1 MRIKIGDKLP
11 NSELFYLDQ
20 NNDVKKIDILDLC
33 KGKTIILGMPG
44 AFTKTCSALHLPG
57 YIKNYELA
65 NKKGISKIVCVAV
78 NDPNVMKAWGENQN
92 AGSKIFMAGDPFLK
106 FTKAIGAEVDK
117 SEKGLGIRSNRYT
130 MLVENGEVK
139 KVEEEKET
147 ATCELSSAESFL
159 KSISVI
165 SSLSSN
171 PVLYFASNSCHVVW
185 VKLFW
190 FSYRVSYSFI
200 GKIVVLTICST
211 GSLK

>member
-11 NSELFYLDQ
+11 KSELFYLDQ
-20 NNDVKKIDILDLC
+20 NNNVKKIDILDLC
-33 KGKTIILGMPG
+33 KGKIIILGMPG

-65 NKKGISKIVCVAV
+65 NKKGISKIICIAV

-130 MLVENGEVK
+130 MLVEDSVVK
-139 KVEEEKET
+139 KIEEEKET
-147 ATCELSSAESFL
+147 ATCELSAAENFL
-159 KSISVI
+159 KSI
-165 SSLSSN
+165 
-171 PVLYFASNSCHVVW
+171 
-185 VKLFW
+185 
-190 FSYRVSYSFI
+190 
-200 GKIVVLTICST
+200 
-211 GSLK
+211 